1 MSTADGSP
9 ALNPEERTHIAA
21 LAAHGE
27 TARSACIEALKYVQ
41 SRRGWVNDAELA
53 AVADL
58 LGMSAAELDSVAT
71 FYNLI
76 FRKPVGKHVIFLC
89 DSVSCWIM
97 GRERVCAKLH
107 QCLGISQ
114 GETTT
119 DGAYTLLPIVC
130 LGHCDH
136 APAMLI
142 DETLYGDVDAA
153 RLDAIFPPEAHGT

>member
-1 MSTADGSP
+1 MSTVDHLIPLSA
-9 ALNPEERTHIAA
+9 EEREKIAS

-27 TARSACIEALKYVQ
+27 TARSACIDALKYVQ
-41 SRRGWVNDAELA
+41 SRHGWVNDAQLA
-53 AVADL
+53 AIAAL

-97 GRERVCAKLH
+97 GRERVCTQLH
-107 QCLGISQ
+107 QRLGISP
-114 GETTT
+114 GETTK
-119 DGAYTLLPIVC
+119 DGDYTLLPIVC

-153 RLDAIFPPEAHGT
+153 QLDALFGPERRK

>member
-1 MSTADGSP
+1 MSTADLLVP
-9 ALNPEERTHIAA
+9 LNAEEQEHIAA
-21 LAAHGE
+21 LAAEAE
-27 TARSACIEALKYVQ
+27 TARSACIDALKYVQ
-41 SRRGWVNDAELA
+41 SRHGWVNDGQLA
-53 AVADL
+53 AIAAL

-97 GRERVCAKLH
+97 GRERVAAQLH
-107 QCLGISQ
+107 QRLGISA
-114 GETTT
+114 GETTK
-119 DGAYTLLPIVC
+119 DGDYTLLPIVC

-142 DETLYGDVDAA
+142 DETLYGDVDTAQ
-153 RLDAIFPPEAHGT
+153 LDALFGTRA

>member
-1 MSTADGSP
+1 MTRSSP
-9 ALNPEERTHIAA
+9 RS
-21 LAAHGE
+21 LA
-27 TARSACIEALKYVQ
+27 
-41 SRRGWVNDAELA
+41 
-53 AVADL
+53 L

-97 GRERVCAKLH
+97 GRERVCTQLH
-107 QCLGISQ
+107 QRLGISP
-114 GETTT
+114 GETTQ
-119 DGAYTLLPIVC
+119 DGDYTLLPIVC

-153 RLDAIFPPEAHGT
+153 QLDALFGPERRK

>member
-1 MSTADGSP
+1 MSTVEVRRPLSG
-9 ALNPEERTHIAA
+9 EERDHIAS

-27 TARSACIEALKYVQ
+27 TPRSACIEALKYVQ
-41 SRRGWVNDAELA
+41 SRHGWVDDAQLA
-53 AVADL
+53 AIAPL

-76 FRKPVGKHVIFLC
+76 FRKPVGQHVIFLC

-97 GRERVCAKLH
+97 GRERVGAKLH
-107 QCLGISQ
+107 QRLGISQ
-114 GETTT
+114 GETTA

-142 DETLYGDVDAA
+142 DETLYGDVDEAQ
-153 RLDAIFPPEAHGT
+153 LDAIFSPERHGT